1 MDLNKILAYQEVDA
15 KLFELENELAN
26 DPNKQKCNSLN
37 QTAKASQAKSAQ
49 LEEQAA
55 AILREMEEL
64 NKTLEI
70 SRKKGEQLLSLNA
83 AEISAEDIDEKLA
96 LKDKVA
102 QNLALLDKRL
112 TKLAESINGVLAE
125 FNRTIKNYNIAK
137 EEYQKFKAAYDKNA
151 AAIEPKINELKS
163 KLAAMSKS
171 VEPKI
176 MQTYISK
183 RNDKIFPVLVKL
195 EGTTCGRCRMELSAS
210 AINKLKEDKTLVC
223 EHCRRIIYFN

>member
-1 MDLNKILAYQEVDA
+1 MELNKILAYQEVDA

-37 QTAKASQAKSAQ
+37 QTAKTSQTKSSQ

-64 NKTLEI
+64 NKTLEV
-70 SRKKGEQLLSLNA
+70 SRKKGEQLLGLNA
-83 AEISAEDIDEKLA
+83 SEISADEIDEKLA
-96 LKDKVA
+96 LKDKVT

-112 TKLAESINGVLAE
+112 TKLAENINGVLAE

-137 EEYQKFKAAYDKNA
+137 EEYQKYKAAYDKNVA
-151 AAIEPKINELKS
+151 ALEPKINEFKT
-163 KLAAMSKS
+163 KLAEMSKA

-176 MQTYISK
+176 MQTYLAK

-195 EGTTCGRCRMELSAS
+195 DGTTCGRCRMELSAS
-210 AINKLKEDKTLVC
+210 AISKLKEDKTLVC

>member
-37 QTAKASQAKSAQ
+37 QTAKLSQAKSSQ
-49 LEEQAA
+49 LEEQAS

-64 NKTLEI
+64 NKTLDAT
-70 SRKKGEQLLSLNA
+70 RKKGEQLLGKSEENLTVE
-83 AEISAEDIDEKLA
+83 EIEERLA
-96 LKDKVA
+96 LREKVS
-102 QNLALLDKRL
+102 QNLTLLDKRL
-112 TKLAESINGVLAE
+112 TKLAENINTVLAE
-125 FNRTIKNYNIAK
+125 FNRTIKNYNLAK

-151 AAIEPKINELKS
+151 AALEPKINELKA
-163 KLAAMSKS
+163 KLEAMSKS

-176 MQTYISK
+176 MQAYKAK
-183 RNDKIFPVLVKL
+183 RDDRIFPVLVKL
-195 EGTTCGRCRMELSAS
+195 DGTTCGRCRMELSAS